1 MTVVHK
7 KEGKFETVYI
17 KNVPVVYASVQQ
29 PKKKYESE
37 DREYTLT
44 AFVSDED
51 RRILEDEV
59 MLNKQLYK
67 VGVDKNKKRQI
78 KFTTEKFGEYEGLS
92 GVTLTCPEFTKDKKK
107 RVVSVVE
114 TVQKDGKKIGIPFKE
129 NLGNGSVCT
138 IKLSGYRN
146 QDELLVVSLS
156 MIVVEKH
163 VPYSSEGTYTDDEL
177 GIEYQ
182 VGGADD
188 DTPAKKETDTDVFD
202 DSDFE

>member
-1 MTVVHK
+1 MTVVQK

-17 KNVPVVYASVQQ
+17 NKVPVVYTSVQQ

-107 RVVSVVE
+107 
-114 TVQKDGKKIGIPFKE
+114 
-129 NLGNGSVCT
+129 
-138 IKLSGYRN
+138 
-146 QDELLVVSLS
+146 
-156 MIVVEKH
+156 
-163 VPYSSEGTYTDDEL
+163 
-177 GIEYQ
+177 
-182 VGGADD
+182 
-188 DTPAKKETDTDVFD
+188 
-202 DSDFE
+202 